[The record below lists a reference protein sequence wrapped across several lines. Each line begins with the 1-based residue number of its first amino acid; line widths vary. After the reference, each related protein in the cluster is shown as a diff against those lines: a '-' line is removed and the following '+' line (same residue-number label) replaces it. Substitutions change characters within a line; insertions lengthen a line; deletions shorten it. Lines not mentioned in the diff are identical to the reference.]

1 MIFKIRASACGQIM
15 GVKGLGKTGETYV
28 KEWLKSEIYGKKK
41 TVISKYMTKGTIEE
55 DSNIDFAC
63 KMLGFNAIK
72 NEQYFENDFICGT
85 PDIILENEI
94 IDIKSSWDC
103 FTFPIFDNEINIDYY
118 YQLQCYMHLTGKKN
132 SRLVYILGETPE
144 NIIVSEAKKLV
155 YNFGYDY
162 DEAYEMTVERFNY
175 SNVSDR
181 LRIKTFDV
189 NYDSLVIAKIEN
201 RVIECRLLIDKIMS
215 I

>member
-41 TVISKYMTKGTIEE
+41 QVISKFMTKGTLEE
-55 DSNIDFAC
+55 DRNIDFAC
-63 KMLGFNAIK
+63 NFLGFNAIK
-72 NEQYFENDFICGT
+72 NEQYFENDFMCGT
-85 PDIILENEI
+85 PDIILDNEI

-103 FTFPIFDNEINIDYY
+103 FTFPIFDDEINIDYY
-118 YQLQCYMHLTGKKN
+118 YQLQCYMHLTGKKK

-155 YNFGYDY
+155 YNFGYEFE
-162 DEAYEMTVERFNY
+162 EAYEMTVDRFNY
-175 SNVSDR
+175 SKVSDR
-181 LRIKTFDV
+181 LKIKTFDIA
-189 NYDSLVIAKIEN
+189 YDNLIISKIES

>member
-55 DSNIDFAC
+55 GSNIDFAC
-63 KMLGFNAIK
+63 KMLGFNAVK

-189 NYDSLVIAKIEN
+189 NYDSLVIAKIES